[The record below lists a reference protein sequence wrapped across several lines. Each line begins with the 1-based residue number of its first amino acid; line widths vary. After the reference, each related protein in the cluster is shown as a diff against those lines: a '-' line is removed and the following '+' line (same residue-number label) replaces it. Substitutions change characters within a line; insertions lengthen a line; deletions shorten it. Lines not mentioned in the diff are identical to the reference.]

1 MSSVFLFVSA
11 FIVLLMIMTL
21 VRVIGGPTVLD
32 RIVGVNMIGSK
43 TTVILLLI
51 GLIYENM
58 SMFVDIALAYAL
70 LNFIATLGACKFF
83 RRSNRVFMEDEVAAE
98 EGH

>member
-1 MSSVFLFVSA
+1 MSQLFLGVSI
-11 FIVLLMIMTL
+11 FIILLMILTL

-83 RRSNRVFMEDEVAAE
+83 RRSNRVFMEDEVVAE
-98 EGH
+98 EGR

>member
-1 MSSVFLFVSA
+1 MISVFLFVSV
-11 FIVLLMIMTL
+11 FIVLLMILTL

-58 SMFVDIALAYAL
+58 SMFVDIALAYAF

>member
-1 MSSVFLFVSA
+1 MIPVFLAISI
-11 FIVLLMIMTL
+11 FIILLMILTL

-32 RIVGVNMIGSK
+32 RIVGVNMIGTK

-58 SMFVDIALAYAL
+58 SMFVDIALAYAF
-70 LNFIATLGACKFF
+70 LNFIAPLGACK
-83 RRSNRVFMEDEVAAE
+83 
-98 EGH
+98 